1 MHQIRTVLYVLW
13 GLLHLFAAFQVFKLG
28 SSQGPGMVQGRIY
41 QNAWNLAYFAIF
53 VIVIAVVYNWK
64 NSPLGYWL
72 NLKASITD
80 IGFILFILVPGYF
93 PLRPGILGPA
103 LWILAIIF
111 STLGIISAP
120 SLNDPTSAAPP
131 KITV

>member
-1 MHQIRTVLYVLW
+1 MHQIGAVLYVLW

-28 SSQGPGMVQGRIY
+28 SSQKLGMVQGRIY

-53 VIVIAVVYNWK
+53 VGVIAVVYNWK

-72 NLKASITD
+72 NLVTASITD
-80 IGFILFILVPGYF
+80 IGFILFILVPGYL

-103 LWILAIIF
+103 LWILAIVF
-111 STLGIISAP
+111 STLGIMMI
-120 SLNDPTSAAPP
+120 TS
-131 KITV
+131 

>member
-1 MHQIRTVLYVLW
+1 MHQIGAVLYVLW

-28 SSQGPGMVQGRIY
+28 SSQERGMVQGRIY

-53 VIVIAVVYNWK
+53 VTVIAVAYNWK
-64 NSPLGYWL
+64 NSSSGYWL
-72 NLKASITD
+72 NLVTASITD
-80 IGFILFILVPGYF
+80 IGFILFILVPGYL

-120 SLNDPTSAAPP
+120 SQMT
-131 KITV
+131 

>member
-1 MHQIRTVLYVLW
+1 
-13 GLLHLFAAFQVFKLG
+13 
-28 SSQGPGMVQGRIY
+28 MVQGRIY

-53 VIVIAVVYNWK
+53 VTVIAVAYNWK
-64 NSPLGYWL
+64 NSSSGYWL
-72 NLKASITD
+72 NLVTASITD
-80 IGFILFILVPGYF
+80 IGFILFILVPGYL

-120 SLNDPTSAAPP
+120 SQMT
-131 KITV
+131 